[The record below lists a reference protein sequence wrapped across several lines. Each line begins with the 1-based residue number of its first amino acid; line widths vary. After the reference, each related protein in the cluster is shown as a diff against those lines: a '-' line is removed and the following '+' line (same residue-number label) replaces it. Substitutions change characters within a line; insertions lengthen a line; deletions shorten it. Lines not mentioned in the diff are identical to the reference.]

1 MRVLFLFVIT
11 LPALLAG
18 CASGPRRDFSGGPRS
33 TCHVCRYNNDL
44 ACINVKVTTTTPRME
59 LAGQTYYFCSDECRE
74 RFTKNPTKY
83 LPK

>member
-1 MRVLFLFVIT
+1 MRLLFLFVIT

-18 CASGPRRDFSGGPRS
+18 CASGPRRDLSGGSQS

-44 ACINVKVTTTTPRME
+44 ACIDVKVTTRTPRME
-59 LAGQTYYFCSDECRE
+59 YRGETYYFCSDDCRE